1 MRRLKLLSHLELD
14 DSLVSMGFNNA
25 NHKFE
30 NDMWRTRVKH
40 PRKEATYNHL
50 NQNVDTFTNTMR
62 RRLQEQQQQQPQGS
76 NLEAEPPEN
85 APSSQDTFDSVPIT
99 RGSGSFPAI
108 PNSKSPLSPPS
119 LPNTD
124 ASQDDGGDEEPAK
137 GPIQHNHISWDWI
150 CFLMALLSAVLC
162 AFILVIMFLCRRR
175 AGRTIAPWK
184 TGISGQLQK
193 AFVTGVPKLNRL
205 ELETACEEYSNIID
219 TYDGGII
226 YKGILSSGVEIS
238 VVSTTATSRKEWS
251 RTAEKAYRKKVRSF
265 YKDMEHLDWPS
276 RVRVIM
282 GVAYCLTYMHHDT
295 NPPVSHSCLS
305 SRSILLSDDYA
316 AKVAEVP
323 FLSQAAMKAKLS
335 CEDDSEHSEL
345 PAMIDPETNV
355 YSFGLIILE
364 VITGKLPY
372 SEREGSIEKW
382 AAEYLSDKSKYTQ
395 MVDPSLKSKFK
406 TKDFEVL
413 CEVAQECIKPD
424 PRQRPT
430 MKDIIPRLREVITIT
445 CAQAVPRLSPLWWAE
460 LELLEDS

>member
-1 MRRLKLLSHLELD
+1 
-14 DSLVSMGFNNA
+14 
-25 NHKFE
+25 
-30 NDMWRTRVKH
+30 
-40 PRKEATYNHL
+40 
-50 NQNVDTFTNTMR
+50 MR

-193 AFVTGVPKLNRL
+193 AFIDTLSRVNHKNFVNLIGF
-205 ELETACEEYSNIID
+205 CEENEPFTRVMVFEYAPNGSLFEHIHD
-219 TYDGGII
+219 
-226 YKGILSSGVEIS
+226 
-238 VVSTTATSRKEWS
+238 
-251 RTAEKAYRKKVRSF
+251 
-265 YKDMEHLDWPS
+265 KDMEHLDWPS